1 MKKRLCGLG
10 TLCLLALAYALDT
23 EGVFPCFIA
32 AAIIHELGHTI
43 AILTCGGRIRAF
55 ELAPFGFCLRFD
67 ALLSYRCDAIVAAGG
82 AAMNLCAAFILSVAG
97 KYAPDVQI
105 LMPAAGVNL
114 MMGISNLLPALPL
127 DGGRILYALLAQW
140 TDDWRAAAITHVVSL
155 LAGATVSAL
164 GVYILVKTR
173 YNMSILAMGGL
184 ILGGTYAQRTG
195 KNFTARS

>member
-23 EGVFPCFIA
+23 EGVFPCFVA
-32 AAIIHELGHTI
+32 AAIIHELGHTV

-105 LMPAAGVNL
+105 LMPAAGSSVA
-114 MMGISNLLPALPL
+114 SPL
-127 DGGRILYALLAQW
+127 RRI
-140 TDDWRAAAITHVVSL
+140 DCGSGDMEFMVV
-155 LAGATVSAL
+155 TVSRRDS
-164 GVYILVKTR
+164 V
-173 YNMSILAMGGL
+173 
-184 ILGGTYAQRTG
+184 
-195 KNFTARS
+195 

>member
-23 EGVFPCFIA
+23 EGVFPCFVA
-32 AAIIHELGHTI
+32 AAIIHELGHTV

-82 AAMNLCAAFILSVAG
+82 AAM
-97 KYAPDVQI
+97 
-105 LMPAAGVNL
+105 
-114 MMGISNLLPALPL
+114 MGISNLLPALPL

-140 TDDWRAAAITHVVSL
+140 TDDWHAAAITHVVSL